1 MRTFDAATL
10 AQNRASEP
18 DLSTWLSANAGSGK
32 TKVLTDRVAR
42 LLLRGVAPQRILCLT
57 YTKAAASEMQNRLFA
72 LLGKWAMMPDA
83 DLRAALNAIGEDG
96 ASAPLPDARRLFA
109 RAIEAPGGLKI
120 QTIHSFCSAL
130 LRRFPLEAGLSPAF
144 REMDERAALALRDE
158 VLNQIA
164 EAGTGRDALGD
175 LAELLSE
182 QGITAL
188 LSEVTRHAA
197 AFDGPVPDAAL
208 RAALDVPQNL
218 RDMGQ
223 VLAEVFLGREADLRA
238 GLLPHLRAS
247 DKVTDHT
254 MADNFASLDLDAP
267 DQGTLRALEG
277 MLLTKE
283 GAQDPF
289 TAKIGKIPTKA
300 TRTAIGPLA
309 DELDALALR
318 VEAARTLRLG
328 LAALERALAMHRFAR
343 QFLPAYTAAKA
354 ARGALDFD
362 DLIAR
367 TAGLLTDPAVA
378 QWVLFKLDG
387 GVDHILID
395 EAQDTSPGQ
404 WRVIEYLTQE
414 FTSGA
419 GARDVDRT
427 LFVVGDKKQSIYSFQ
442 GADLQVF
449 DRMQAEFRTRLAQVG
464 LHLNEAALEH
474 SFRSSAAV
482 LRAVDQSFTGD
493 SATGLGGPP
502 HHLAFFDAM
511 PGRVDLWP
519 VIDPAPKA
527 PDGDWFDP
535 VDKLSDEHHTRQLA
549 RHIAEELR
557 RLIDAGTPIPHR
569 NGARAMTEGDV
580 LILVRQRGTLFH
592 EIIAACKA
600 QGLQMAGADR
610 LRLGGEMA
618 VRDLRA
624 VLSFLDLPEDDLSLA
639 AVLRSPLFGWSEDAL
654 FRLAQGRKKG
664 EYLWARL
671 RDSGPSPTMEIL
683 GDLMAQA
690 DFLRPH
696 DLVDRILTR
705 HDGRRRLLARLG
717 AEAEEGI
724 DAFLALT
731 LSYEAQELPS
741 LSGFLAWLD
750 QDDVQ
755 IKRQADTG
763 GGLLRVMTVHG
774 AKGLEAPVVILP
786 DTADVTDRERAQVLS
801 VGDVLACTSAKAE
814 LPPPLLNAATA
825 QAELRAQE
833 RARLL
838 YVAMTRAESWLIV
851 AGAGKTTQADC
862 WHALVRDGLAQAGSG
877 QHQFP
882 TGLGQ
887 RHQHGDWPVAVSE
900 TPPNAPPVALPLP
913 DYLHHPAP
921 VPHPDA
927 RPLSPSQ
934 LGGAKVLAGDMGD
947 DNVDAMARGHALHLL
962 LEHLPYWPAETWDQ
976 RAADLLAGLDEGP
989 LTDATLVDEARAVLS
1004 APALAPFFTPDA
1016 LAEVEITATFGDRKL
1031 AGAIDRLLVSETQ
1044 VLAIDYK
1051 SNRAVP
1057 DTPEQVPEG
1066 LLRQMGAYRAALA
1079 QVFPDRTVQVG
1090 LVWTQAAG
1098 RLMWLPD
1105 PLVDAALARALL
1117 ETAAQGA

>member
-1 MRTFDAATL
+1 M
-10 AQNRASEP
+10 
-18 DLSTWLSANAGSGK
+18 
-32 TKVLTDRVAR
+32 
-42 LLLRGVAPQRILCLT
+42 
-57 YTKAAASEMQNRLFA
+57 
-72 LLGKWAMMPDA
+72 
-83 DLRAALNAIGEDG
+83 
-96 ASAPLPDARRLFA
+96 
-109 RAIEAPGGLKI
+109 
-120 QTIHSFCSAL
+120 
-130 LRRFPLEAGLSPAF
+130 
-144 REMDERAALALRDE
+144 
-158 VLNQIA
+158 
-164 EAGTGRDALGD
+164 
-175 LAELLSE
+175 
-182 QGITAL
+182 
-188 LSEVTRHAA
+188 
-197 AFDGPVPDAAL
+197 
-208 RAALDVPQNL
+208 
-218 RDMGQ
+218 
-223 VLAEVFLGREADLRA
+223 
-238 GLLPHLRAS
+238 
-247 DKVTDHT
+247 
-254 MADNFASLDLDAP
+254 
-267 DQGTLRALEG
+267 
-277 MLLTKE
+277 
-283 GAQDPF
+283 
-289 TAKIGKIPTKA
+289 
-300 TRTAIGPLA
+300 
-309 DELDALALR
+309 LR
-318 VEAARTLRLG
+318 VEAARPLRLG

-367 TAGLLTDPAVA
+367 TAALLTDPAVA

-474 SFRSSAAV
+474 SFRSSHAV

-493 SATGLGGPP
+493 AATGLGGPP

-624 VLSFLDLPEDDLSLA
+624 LLAFLDLPEDDLSLA

-671 RDSGPSPTMEIL
+671 RDSGPSPTMDIL

-786 DTADVTDRERAQVLS
+786 DTADVTDRERAQILGVA
-801 VGDVLACTSAKAE
+801 DVLACTSAKADM
-814 LPPPLLNAATA
+814 PPPLSDAAAA
-825 QAELRAQE
+825 QAALRAQE

-862 WHALVRDGLAQAGSG
+862 WHALVRDGLAQAGSV
-877 QHQFP
+877 QQQFP

-900 TPPNAPPVALPLP
+900 TPPDTPPVALPLP
-913 DYLHHPAP
+913 DYLHHPAA
-921 VPHPDA
+921 VPPPDA

-947 DNVDAMARGHALHLL
+947 DSVDALARGHALHLL
-962 LEHLPYWPAETWDQ
+962 LEHLPHWPAETWDQ
-976 RAADLLAGLDEGP
+976 RAADLLAGLDDGP
-989 LTDATLVDEARAVLS
+989 FTDTTLVDEARAVLS

-1016 LAEVEITATFGDRKL
+1016 LAEVEITATLGGRKL

-1051 SNRAVP
+1051 SNRIIP

-1079 QVFPDRTVQVG
+1079 QVFPNRAVQVG

-1098 RLMWLPD
+1098 QLMWLPD